1 VKTHPSSSG
10 SPWLRTQEGLIA
22 RIRDRDAT
30 AAWQEFYETYSRVIY
45 NYARR
50 FGLSRDDAE
59 DIVQEVFVK
68 IMRKLPSFHYDRTRG
83 RFLSWIKTITRTTA
97 TDFLRRR
104 QARIEGQPRVESPDG
119 VVSVVEQ
126 IPDPNSPDTPD
137 PWHDEW
143 RDSLLKQ
150 ALSRVRSHVDPKTFN
165 AFVLCAFEGR
175 RPASVARALG
185 MSTNSVYVA
194 KSRILRQLKREVE
207 ALRSAQGEKKEI
219 SDNEV

>member
-1 VKTHPSSSG
+1 VKTQPSSSV
-10 SPWLRTQEGLIA
+10 WLRTQEGLIA
-22 RIRDRDAT
+22 RIRESDANE
-30 AAWQEFYETYSRVIY
+30 AWEEFYQTYCRVIY

-50 FGLSRDDAE
+50 FGLSNDDAE

-68 IMRKLPSFHYDRTRG
+68 IMRKLPSFHYDRSRG

-104 QARIEGQPRVESPDG
+104 QARIEGQPRVESPEG
-119 VVSVVEQ
+119 ATPLVEQ

-143 RDSLLKQ
+143 RESLLKQ
-150 ALSRVRSHVDPKTFN
+150 ALSRVRTHVDVKTFR

-175 RPASVARALG
+175 QPAGVARALG

-194 KSRILRQLKREVE
+194 KSRVLRQLKREVE
-207 ALRSAQGEKKEI
+207 ALRSSQNGKQEI
-219 SDNEV
+219 SCDEM